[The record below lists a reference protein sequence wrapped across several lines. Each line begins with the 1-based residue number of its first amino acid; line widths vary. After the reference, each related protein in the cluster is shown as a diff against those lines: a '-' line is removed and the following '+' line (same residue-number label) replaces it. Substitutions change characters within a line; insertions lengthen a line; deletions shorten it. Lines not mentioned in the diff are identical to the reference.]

1 MKQENNVPSFIEE
14 IIDNIRD
21 NKSDNFK
28 NGIIITL
35 ELLIDH
41 FRNFHKNKDAQE
53 LEHFL
58 DCINF
63 YSKRI

>member
-1 MKQENNVPSFIEE
+1 MKQENDCDSFIEE
-14 IIDNIRD
+14 LINNIRD
-21 NKSDNFK
+21 KKSDNYK

-35 ELLIDH
+35 ELLIDY
-41 FRNFHKNKDAQE
+41 FRIFNKTKEAQE

>member
-28 NGIIITL
+28 NGIILTL

-41 FRNFHKNKDAQE
+41 FKDIDKNKESQQ
-53 LEHFL
+53 LEYFL